1 MRNVSLAAA
10 LAVLLPAVPAFAADA
25 GPDLTTTKARIS
37 YAIGFQ
43 VGHSLKNDGMDVD
56 PAVVA
61 AAIADVMAGAKPRVS
76 SEDMQ
81 AAMDDLEKER
91 TAALAKA
98 AEDNKKKGA
107 EYLAKHAKEKGV
119 VTTKSGLE
127 YKVVVAG
134 KGKQPSPEDK
144 VTVNYSG
151 TLLSGE
157 EFDSSYARGEP
168 ATFPIHGVI
177 KGWQEVLPMMKEGA
191 KWEVAI
197 PADLAYG
204 DRGTGHGIGP
214 GETLLFTIELI
225 KVD

>member
-1 MRNVSLAAA
+1 MRIVSSAAA
-10 LAVLLPAVPAFAADA
+10 LAVLLSVAPAFAADK
-25 GPDLTTTKARIS
+25 GPDLSSTKAKIS

-43 VGHSLKNDGMDVD
+43 VGQSLKNDGLDVD

-61 AAIADVMAGAKPRVS
+61 AAIADVQGGVEPRVTT
-76 SEDMQ
+76 EQMQ
-81 AAMDDLEKER
+81 EAMAAFEKER
-91 TAALAKA
+91 
-98 AEDNKKKGA
+98 AEAVVRMGEENKKKGA

-127 YKVVVAG
+127 YKVVEAG
-134 KGKQPSPEDK
+134 KGKQPTSDDK
-144 VTVNYSG
+144 VTVHYRG

-168 ATFPIHGVI
+168 ATFPVHGVI
-177 KGWQEVLPMMKEGA
+177 KGWQEVLPLMKEGA

-197 PADLAYG
+197 PSDLAYG
-204 DRGTGHGIGP
+204 ERGTGHGIGP
-214 GETLLFTIELI
+214 NETLLFTIELL

>member
-1 MRNVSLAAA
+1 MRISLPAAA
-10 LAVLLPAVPAFAADA
+10 LAVLLPAVPALAADK
-25 GPDLTTTKARIS
+25 GPDLSSNKAKIS

-43 VGHSLKNDGMDVD
+43 VGQSLKNDGLDVD

-61 AAIADVMAGAKPRVS
+61 AAIADVQGGAEPRVTT
-76 SEDMQ
+76 EQMQ
-81 AAMDDLEKER
+81 EAMAEFEKER
-91 TAALAKA
+91 AAAMVHIG
-98 AEDNKKKGA
+98 EENKKKGD
-107 EYLAKHAKEKGV
+107 EYLTKHGKEKGV

-127 YKVVVAG
+127 YKVVEAG
-134 KGKQPSPEDK
+134 KGKQPTPDDR
-144 VTVNYSG
+144 VTVHYRG

-177 KGWQEVLPMMKEGA
+177 KGWQEVLPLMKEGG

-204 DRGTGHGIGP
+204 ERGTGHGIGP
-214 GETLLFTIELI
+214 NETLLFTIELLKI
-225 KVD
+225 N

>member
-1 MRNVSLAAA
+1 MRIPLPAAV
-10 LAVLLPAVPAFAADA
+10 LAVLLPAMPALAADK
-25 GPDLTTTKARIS
+25 GPDLSSTKAKIS

-43 VGHSLKNDGMDVD
+43 VGNSLKNEGLDVD

-61 AAIADVMAGAKPRVS
+61 TAIADVQAGTEPRVTQ
-76 SEDMQ
+76 EQMQ
-81 AAMDDLEKER
+81 EAMADLEKER
-91 TAALAKA
+91 TAAMARIG
-98 AEDNKKKGA
+98 EENKKKGD

-119 VTTKSGLE
+119 VTTQSGLE
-127 YKVVVAG
+127 YKVVEAG
-134 KGKQPSPEDK
+134 KGKQPTPDDK
-144 VTVNYSG
+144 VTVNYKG

-177 KGWQEVLPMMKEGA
+177 KGWQEVLPLMKEGA

-204 DRGTGHGIGP
+204 ERGTGHGIGP
-214 GETLLFTIELI
+214 NETLLFTIELI

>member
-1 MRNVSLAAA
+1 MRTVSLAAA
-10 LAVLLPAVPAFAADA
+10 LAVFLPATAALAADK
-25 GPDLTTTKARIS
+25 DLDLSSTKAKIS

-43 VGHSLKNDGMDVD
+43 VGHSLKSDGLDVD

-61 AAIADVMAGAKPRVS
+61 AAIGDVLAGAEPRVTAEQMQQAM
-76 SEDMQ
+76 EDF
-81 AAMDDLEKER
+81 EKER
-91 TAALAKA
+91 ADAQVAMG
-98 AEDNKKKGA
+98 EENKKKGA
-107 EYLAKHAKEKGV
+107 AYLAKHAKEKGV

-127 YKVVVAG
+127 YKVVEAG
-134 KGKQPSPEDK
+134 KGKKPTPEDK
-144 VTVNYSG
+144 VTVHYRG

-197 PADLAYG
+197 PSDLAYG
-204 DRGTGHGIGP
+204 DRGTGHGIAP
-214 GETLLFTIELI
+214 GETLLFTIELL
-225 KVD
+225 KVN

>member
-1 MRNVSLAAA
+1 MRILSPAAT
-10 LAVLLPAVPAFAADA
+10 LAVLLLAVPALAADK
-25 GPDLTTTKARIS
+25 GPDLSSTKGKIS

-43 VGHSLKNDGMDVD
+43 VGQSLKNDGLDVD

-61 AAIADVMAGAKPRVS
+61 AAIADVQGGVEPRVTT
-76 SEDMQ
+76 EQMQ
-81 AAMDDLEKER
+81 EAMAEFEKER
-91 TAALAKA
+91 
-98 AEDNKKKGA
+98 AEAQVRIGEENKKKGA

-127 YKVVVAG
+127 YKVVEAG
-134 KGKQPSPEDK
+134 KGKQPTPDDK
-144 VTVNYSG
+144 VTVHYRG

-177 KGWQEVLPMMKEGA
+177 KGWQEVLPLMKEGA

-197 PADLAYG
+197 PSDLAYG
-204 DRGTGHGIGP
+204 ERGTGHGIGP
-214 GETLLFTIELI
+214 NETLLFTIELL

>member
-25 GPDLTTTKARIS
+25 GPDLSTTKARIS
-37 YAIGFQ
+37 YAVGFQ

-56 PAVVA
+56 PAIIAVA
-61 AAIADVMAGAKPRVS
+61 IGDVLAGKEPQVTP
-76 SEDMQ
+76 ENMQ

-91 TAALAKA
+91 AAAQAKA
-98 AEDNKKKGA
+98 ADENKKKGA
-107 EYLAKHAKEKGV
+107 EYLAKHGKEKGV

-127 YKVVVAG
+127 YKVIEAG

-144 VTVNYSG
+144 VTVNYRG

-157 EFDSSYARGEP
+157 EFDSSYSRGEP

-177 KGWQEVLPMMKEGA
+177 KGWQEVLPLMKEGA

-197 PADLAYG
+197 PSDLAYG

>member
-1 MRNVSLAAA
+1 MRKVSLAAA
-10 LAVLLPAVPAFAADA
+10 LAVFLPVVPAFAADA
-25 GPDLTTTKARIS
+25 GPDLTSTKGRIS
-37 YAIGFQ
+37 YAVGFQ

-56 PAVVA
+56 PAAIA
-61 AAIADVMAGAKPRVS
+61 AAISDVMAGKEPRVTA
-76 SEDMQ
+76 EQMQ
-81 AAMDDLEKER
+81 AAMDELEKER
-91 TAALAKA
+91 AATQAKLG
-98 AEDNKKKGA
+98 EENKKKGA

-119 VTTKSGLE
+119 VTTKSGLQ
-127 YKVVVAG
+127 YKVVQAG
-134 KGKQPSPEDK
+134 KGKQPTPDDK
-144 VTVNYSG
+144 VTVNYRG

-157 EFDSSYARGEP
+157 EFDSSYSRGEP

-177 KGWQEVLPMMKEGA
+177 KGWQEVLPLMKEGA

-214 GETLLFTIELI
+214 GETLLFTIELM